1 VPGAAFTTAT
11 VEPACG
17 DVVAGESRLV
27 FGSVQLL
34 LLAFGIV
41 AAVEFAGLPSQAML
55 HDGAR
60 ADPSDSA
67 LVKVAD
73 ELAVTAQPVQKNP
86 TDPALPTITSRR
98 MFWLRWNRL
107 GGSRKA
113 VVRARH
119 SRLECGR
126 RRPSRAS

>member
-1 VPGAAFTTAT
+1 MPGAAFTTAT
-11 VEPACG
+11 LEPACG
-17 DVVAGESRLV
+17 DVVAGASRLV
-27 FGSVQLL
+27 FGLL

-98 MFWLRWNRL
+98 MFW
-107 GGSRKA
+107 
-113 VVRARH
+113 
-119 SRLECGR
+119 
-126 RRPSRAS
+126 